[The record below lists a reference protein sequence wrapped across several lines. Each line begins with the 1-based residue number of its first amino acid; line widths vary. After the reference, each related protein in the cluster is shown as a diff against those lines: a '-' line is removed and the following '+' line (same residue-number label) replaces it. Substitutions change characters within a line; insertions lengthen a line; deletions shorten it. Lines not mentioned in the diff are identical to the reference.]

1 MSDVQST
8 LRALHTVRRTPGRTK
23 EAGAVKQTKWE
34 YHVLI
39 RDLVEEGASA
49 DAFAEVRRLGESG
62 WELVSVNYLTAYVPS
77 VEPTLVADEAD
88 VMARVRKRLNV
99 TLARAGYVPATNGTT
114 GAAHSGSSTGN
125 GNGAGAAAP
134 SPVRIDA
141 LPETRLE
148 AWFKRPA

>member
-1 MSDVQST
+1 VT
-8 LRALHTVRRTPGRTK
+8 EEV
-23 EAGAVKQTKWE
+23 GAVKQTKWE

-62 WELVSVNYLTAYVPS
+62 WELVSVNYLTAYAPS
-77 VEPTLVADEAD
+77 LEPAGVAAADEAD

-99 TLARAGYVPATNGTT
+99 TLARAGYVPATNGAT
-114 GAAHSGSSTGN
+114 GAAHATSSNGNGN
-125 GNGAGAAAP
+125 GNGAVAAAP